1 MQQILNLLTS
11 LNNQAN
17 YRKLSPQQHKDV
29 EIYLNQKW
37 LLNLAS
43 NDYLNLASD
52 KNLKESFLDS
62 EIFRKNCSFSAS
74 SSRSLSGNFEIYAIF
89 EELLES
95 LFNKK
100 ALLFNSGYHANIGV
114 ISSLNNLKNVLF
126 LADKSI
132 HASHID
138 GLKSFHKTHFKRFA
152 HNDMQSLTH
161 LLDKYHKHYEA
172 IFILSEGIFSIE
184 GDFAKLDTL
193 IALKNRFKN
202 VYLYLDEAHS
212 IGSFGDNGLGLAQ
225 NLNCLK
231 DIDFLILTFGKA
243 IGSVGA
249 CVLCNQVF
257 KEYFINTAR
266 SLIYSTALPP
276 LNIAMSYFIFSK
288 LPYFEENR
296 KRLKALSLNFKSS
309 LEQLELFEILGDYN
323 ILSIVLK
330 ENQKAL
336 FFQQKL
342 QEYGFFLPAIKPPT
356 TAKNRACLRI
366 SLCANTP
373 QDRLESFI
381 KSLTKINN
389 EYLSKYKK

>member
-1 MQQILNLLTS
+1 MQQITDLLAS

-17 YRKLSPQQHKDV
+17 YRTLVPQQHKNL
-29 EIYLNQKW
+29 EIYSNQKW

-43 NDYLNLASD
+43 NDYLNLASNE
-52 KNLKESFLDS
+52 KLKESFLDS
-62 EIFRKNCSFSAS
+62 EIFRKNCFFGAS
-74 SSRSLSGNFEIYAIF
+74 SSRSLSGNFEIYSIF
-89 EELLES
+89 EEFLES
-95 LFNKK
+95 LFGKK

-114 ISSLNNLKNVLF
+114 ISSLNSLKNVLF
-126 LADKSI
+126 LVDKSI

-138 GLKSFHKTHFKRFA
+138 GLKSFKKLSFKRFL
-152 HNDMQSLTH
+152 HNNIQSLTS
-161 LLDKYHKHYEA
+161 LLEKYHDHYEA

-184 GDFAKLDTL
+184 GDFAKLQSL
-193 IALKNRFKN
+193 IYLKKRFKN

-225 NLNCLK
+225 NLGYLK

-243 IGSVGA
+243 IGSIGA
-249 CVLCNQVF
+249 CILCNQTF

-276 LNIAMSYFIFSK
+276 LNIAMSYFIFSNLQNFEKERRK
-288 LPYFEENR
+288 L
-296 KRLKALSLNFKSS
+296 KTLSLNFKSS
-309 LEQLELFEILGDYN
+309 LEKLELFEILGDYN

-330 ENQKAL
+330 ENQKAI

-342 QEYGFFLPAIKPPT
+342 QDYGFFLPAIKPPT

-366 SLCANTP
+366 SLCANIP
-373 QDRLESFI
+373 QERLDIFI
-381 KSLTKINN
+381 ENFIKINN